1 MWSERKAT
9 SREAAHATRV
19 VGAILRKL
27 SMQDISTSLSSSQ
40 QQPSAAAGATNSAA
54 TAPGTTGGMGPALVN
69 LSKSSRPS
77 GTDHS
82 IATPM
87 TSTPSTTQTALS
99 SPAMPRDGSLAS
111 LLNSDVQPSAHGSSK
126 MMPSGVA
133 ISAQHNPHSP
143 YQTNLGDGVG
153 NNMAPMAY
161 DQAHLQTSNQNF
173 LPPGIDF
180 SALDFG
186 DPGLLPLNNV
196 LSNPSLVDWVSHDP
210 LGTLP
215 GQATLT
221 FISLSLACR
230 PL

>member
-1 MWSERKAT
+1 
-9 SREAAHATRV
+9 
-19 VGAILRKL
+19 
-27 SMQDISTSLSSSQ
+27 
-40 QQPSAAAGATNSAA
+40 
-54 TAPGTTGGMGPALVN
+54 
-69 LSKSSRPS
+69 
-77 GTDHS
+77 
-82 IATPM
+82 
-87 TSTPSTTQTALS
+87 
-99 SPAMPRDGSLAS
+99 
-111 LLNSDVQPSAHGSSK
+111 
-126 MMPSGVA
+126 
-133 ISAQHNPHSP
+133 
-143 YQTNLGDGVG
+143 
-153 NNMAPMAY
+153 MAPMAY